1 MVHHDIIGYI
11 GCAFLFVSFIPQTY
25 KLIQQNEN
33 IQQVSNIFIFFIL
46 CASFFMGIYAYEI
59 KAYPVLIANISVFSV
74 SYTHLTL
81 PTSDLV

>member
-33 IQQVSNIFIFFIL
+33 IQKYQ
-46 CASFFMGIYAYEI
+46 IYSYFLFYVLHFSWEYMLEI
-59 KAYPVLIANISVFSV
+59 KAYPVLIGKYKRIFK
-74 SYTHLTL
+74 
-81 PTSDLV
+81 